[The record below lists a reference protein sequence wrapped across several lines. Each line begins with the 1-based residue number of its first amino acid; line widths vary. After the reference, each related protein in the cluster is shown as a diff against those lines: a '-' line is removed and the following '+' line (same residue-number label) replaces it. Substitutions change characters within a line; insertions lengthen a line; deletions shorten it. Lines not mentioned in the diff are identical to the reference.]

1 MSYATE
7 DIKPY
12 DAGRG
17 KTEQVQEMFDS
28 IAPAYDFM
36 NRAMTFG
43 IDRRWRAIAVK
54 EIAKSRPASILDI
67 ATGTGDLALLLHRH
81 IPTARIIGLDLSAN
95 MLEKARLKADQAGID
110 AEQVQFEQG
119 DSLNMRFPDDSF
131 DAITV
136 AYGVRNFEHIDRG
149 YAEMLRVLRP
159 GGTLCVIELSVP
171 ANPIA
176 RLGYNIYTRGII
188 PLIGR
193 LVSHDRRAYSYLPES
208 IAAVPQREAMTDIM
222 TAAGFANARFRSL
235 TLGVCTLYFATK

>member
-1 MSYATE
+1 M
-7 DIKPY
+7 
-12 DAGRG
+12 
-17 KTEQVQEMFDS
+17 
-28 IAPAYDFM
+28 
-36 NRAMTFG
+36 
-43 IDRRWRAIAVK
+43 
-54 EIAKSRPASILDI
+54 
-67 ATGTGDLALLLHRH
+67 
-81 IPTARIIGLDLSAN
+81 
-95 MLEKARLKADQAGID
+95 KARLKAAEAGID
-110 AEQVQFEQG
+110 AKQVQFEQG
-119 DSLNMRFPDDSF
+119 DSLSMRFADDSF

-159 GGTLCVIELSVP
+159 GGTLCVIELSIP

-193 LVSHDRRAYSYLPES
+193 LVSRDRRAYSYLPES
-208 IAAVPQREAMTDIM
+208 IAAVPQREAMTAIM